1 MTLHDSERRRSRLPI
16 GSPDPSSSFFVVWPM
31 MHTAAPERSSLSE
44 NHRPLASFQPPD
56 SK

>member
-1 MTLHDSERRRSRLPI
+1 MTLHESERNRSRLPI
-16 GSPDPSSSFFVVWPM
+16 GSIEPSSSFLVVWPM

-44 NHRPLASFQPPD
+44 NHRPLVSFQPPD